1 MELRPAFEQFINSQH
16 LFTKKDRL
24 LLAVSGG
31 VDSVVLCE
39 LCHLAGYEFAI
50 AHVNFQLRGAE
61 SDADAAFVE
70 ALAKKYDV
78 PFFVQQFD
86 TDAYAIQHKKSIQVA
101 ARELRYQ
108 WFQTLLNASSPPLK
122 YLLTAHHADDNT
134 ETILMNFFKGTGING
149 LKGIVPKQEQLIR
162 PLLFA
167 TKIQLMAFAEEKEL
181 IYREDASNATDK
193 YTRNYFR
200 NQLIPD
206 IEKVIPQVTQNLQQ
220 NAVRFKDIHVIYQE
234 AMALKKK
241 KILFKEGA
249 MYKIPVLRLLQET
262 AHYSILFELIKEFGF
277 TAQQTGEVEKLLFAP
292 SGKYVESGSHRV
304 LRNRKWLLITVLNS
318 STAGQYLLE
327 KETSECSFEDG
338 SLSMT
343 ITQVPVEVDT
353 DANIAFLDANQ
364 IQFPLILRKWKT
376 GDYFYPL
383 GMTKKKKVSRFLI
396 DKKLSLAEK
405 ERTWVIESNQKI
417 IWVLGKRIDN
427 RFKITAQSI
436 GILKLH
442 LTPAG
447 Q

>member
-1 MELRPAFEQFINSQH
+1 
-16 LFTKKDRL
+16 
-24 LLAVSGG
+24 
-31 VDSVVLCE
+31 
-39 LCHLAGYEFAI
+39 
-50 AHVNFQLRGAE
+50 
-61 SDADAAFVE
+61 
-70 ALAKKYDV
+70 
-78 PFFVQQFD
+78 
-86 TDAYAIQHKKSIQVA
+86 VA

-108 WFQTLLNASSPPLK
+108 WFQTLLKASSPPLK
-122 YLLTAHHADDNT
+122 YLLTAHHADDNI

-149 LKGIVPKQEQLIR
+149 LKGIVAKQEQLIR

-167 TKIQLMAFAEEKEL
+167 TKTQLMAFAEEREL
-181 IYREDASNATDK
+181 VYREDASNASDK

-206 IEKVIPQVTQNLQQ
+206 IEKVFPQVTQNLQQ
-220 NAVRFKDIHVIYQE
+220 NAIRFKDIHVIYQE
-234 AMALKKK
+234 ALALKKK

-262 AHYSILFELIKEFGF
+262 AHYSILYELIKEFGF
-277 TAQQTGEVEKLLFAP
+277 TAQQTGEVEKLLHAP
-292 SGKYVESGSHRV
+292 SGKYVESSSHRV
-304 LRNRKWLLITVLNS
+304 LRNRKWLLITELNS
-318 STAGQYLLE
+318 HAAGQYLLE
-327 KETSECSFEDG
+327 KETRECSFEDG
-338 SLSMT
+338 NLSMT
-343 ITQVPVEVDT
+343 FTQVPVEVDT

-396 DKKLSLAEK
+396 DQKLSLAEK

-436 GILKLH
+436 GTLKLR